1 MNTKFLSE
9 LNWMAIGAA
18 ALAWFF
24 LGALWYS
31 KLLFA
36 KAWIS
41 DTKVDVTNPDASK
54 GMASIMFASFIMM
67 FLTSFALSVLRYRLD
82 TEGWMG
88 GLKTGLLTGI
98 CFGMAS
104 ICISYLYEKRPFR
117 LHLINAGYT
126 VLGNII
132 AGIIVFRWT

>member
-1 MNTKFLSE
+1 MNTQFLSE
-9 LNWMAIGAA
+9 LNWLAIATGAI
-18 ALAWFF
+18 AWFL
-24 LGALWYS
+24 LGALWFS

-36 KAWIS
+36 NAWIA
-41 DTKVDVTNPDASK
+41 DTKVDVSDPDASK
-54 GMASIMFASFIMM
+54 GMAKIMLSAFVFM

-88 GLKTGLLTGI
+88 GLKTGLLTGV

-104 ICISYLYEKRPFR
+104 ISISYLFEKRPFR

-126 VLGNII
+126 ILGNII
-132 AGIIVFRWT
+132 AAIIVFSWV